1 MKAGDVINDK
11 ELLVEII
18 NNNIVENSI
27 GVASIK
33 LDAPLD
39 PSSDPVK
46 KILKYYENHPSV
58 IKIKNLLMKA
68 LQFLKLIL
76 RILIR

>member
-1 MKAGDVINDK
+1 MKAGDVTNDK

-33 LDAPLD
+33 LGTPLD

-46 KILKYYENHPSV
+46 KILKHENHPSL
-58 IKIKNLLMKA
+58 IKIKTLLMKA